1 MFSLLF
7 MLVQQVTFSLP
18 KVSGYSMMPTI
29 TDGDRL
35 VVNKLGTIK
44 RFSLVYYRDPNS
56 KETSIRRVVGLPNER
71 LTYRSDQLYINDQE
85 VVERF
90 LEEAKEQAKANE
102 TQITED
108 FTLSEVLQTDVI
120 SEETYFVL
128 GDNRSYASDS
138 RDFGTIKRRDIIGTV
153 EMRWL
158 PFHRLTR
165 F

>member
-1 MFSLLF
+1 
-7 MLVQQVTFSLP
+7 
-18 KVSGYSMMPTI
+18 MMPTI

-44 RFSLVYYRDPNS
+44 RFSLVYYRDPKS

-102 TQITED
+102 TQLTED
-108 FTLSEVLQTDVI
+108 FTLSEVLQTNVI
-120 SEETYFVL
+120 PEETYFVL

-138 RDFGTIKRRDIIGTV
+138 RDFGTIKRKDIIGTV